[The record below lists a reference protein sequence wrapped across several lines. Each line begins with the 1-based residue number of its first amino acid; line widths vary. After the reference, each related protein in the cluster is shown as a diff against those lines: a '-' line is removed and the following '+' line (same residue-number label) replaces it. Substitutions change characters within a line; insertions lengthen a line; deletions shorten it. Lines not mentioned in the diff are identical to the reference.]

1 MSESL
6 TAATAAFVDALPR
19 RELPRQLLREAIVLR
34 LAVEKQTDTLE
45 NLRRDLRLSPPRGP

>member
-19 RELPRQLLREAIVLR
+19 RDIARQLLRETIALR
-34 LAVEKQTDTLE
+34 LAIERQTDSIE
-45 NLRRDLRLSPPRGP
+45 NLRREMLLSPPRGP